1 MQSLSAIS
9 ADKRLSFKGRGF
21 AISLVDHPINGPVF
35 RTIRSAFDATS
46 RAADGLPLVVGI
58 AD

>member
-1 MQSLSAIS
+1 MRAIS

-35 RTIRSAFDATS
+35 GTIRSAFDATS
-46 RAADGLPLVVGI
+46 RAAEPMPMAITLPY
-58 AD
+58 